1 MRESLIQQ
9 LYNDSTSFNVMIRK
23 IKVFCLI
30 QKEYN
35 TNITL
40 ENIFNSFESIRNNSK
55 NKIYLN
61 FKNYLLR
68 TWLNENSIYKVDSL
82 NVSDK
87 EIRRNN
93 YNETVH
99 KGINEKIHKRVDI
112 VSMIQIIRDIN
123 EENELKFQG
132 IKKIWRKENYTLY

>member
-1 MRESLIQQ
+1 MRKSLIQQ

-30 QKEYN
+30 QKEYI

>member
-9 LYNDSTSFNVMIRK
+9 LYNDSTSFNVMIRR
-23 IKVFCLI
+23 IRVFCLI

-35 TNITL
+35 TNIIL
-40 ENIFNSFESIRNNSK
+40 EDIFNSFESIRNNSK

-123 EENELKFQG
+123 EEDELKFQG
-132 IKKIWRKENYTLY
+132 IKKNIEENYTLY